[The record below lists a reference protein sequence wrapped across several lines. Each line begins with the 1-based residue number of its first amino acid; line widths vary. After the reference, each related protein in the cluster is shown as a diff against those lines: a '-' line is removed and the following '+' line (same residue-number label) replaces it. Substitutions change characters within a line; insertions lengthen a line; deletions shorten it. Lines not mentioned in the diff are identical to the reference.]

1 MKIYPMPVYFPMF
14 IEDDI
19 SDLNLNDLAFI
30 EADVE
35 APENLNM
42 PIIQT
47 RIKSK
52 DGYFITIGPLG
63 K

>member
-1 MKIYPMPVYFPMF
+1 MKEFPMPVYYPMF
-14 IEDDI
+14 IEGDI
-19 SDLNLNDLAFI
+19 SDFYLNDLAFI
-30 EADVE
+30 EVEVE
-35 APENLNM
+35 APEILNF

-52 DGYFITIGPLG
+52 EGYYRTISPLG